1 MIFQSVKKYQSNT
14 KQKVLTL
21 YKSKLQSYTLMDY
34 QPKKMKMPLKLDMLD
49 ASVRDKKLE
58 IKGYLEKLRPH
69 LYDMIGDLKNSGKWK
84 INLSSNL
91 IYTATES
98 NEKSTMYSKSDSNI
112 SIISNDT
119 DEIIQE
125 YIDSLLHKYQI
136 DLEQFLTGG
145 NFIFDYVSE
154 MHYICNKI
162 TLNHDESYIDSSK
175 WIKSKEQLNLT
186 MKNQNKIW
194 R

>member
-1 MIFQSVKKYQSNT
+1 
-14 KQKVLTL
+14 
-21 YKSKLQSYTLMDY
+21 
-34 QPKKMKMPLKLDMLD
+34 
-49 ASVRDKKLE
+49 
-58 IKGYLEKLRPH
+58 
-69 LYDMIGDLKNSGKWK
+69 MIGDLKNSGKLK

-91 IYTATES
+91 IYTAAES
-98 NEKSTMYSKSDSNI
+98 NEKSTMYSKSDSDI

-136 DLEQFLTGG
+136 DLEQFMTGG

-162 TLNHDESYIDSSK
+162 TLNHGESYIDSSK